1 MKKRTGLKLLV
12 HACPRCGG
20 SAYLEDPDED
30 EWRCLQCAR
39 SVPSPL
45 VAVRNAPTAA

>member
-12 HACPRCGG
+12 NACPRCGG
-20 SAYLEDPDED
+20 SAYLEDPDLD

-39 SVPSPL
+39 SVPAP
-45 VAVRNAPTAA
+45 AAARNTSTAA